1 MAEIK
6 AMLDE
11 LHNAKCSVDL
21 ATIERD
27 QLIDGVLSA
36 EQRNAIRDIR
46 DEYQDRIDAALKAVE
61 ELDKQIRAAVHE
73 HGESVKT
80 DHLHAIYTQPAP
92 TWDTDGLLAMAQNPE
107 FAWLLSFRKESAP
120 RIQIRANKS

>member
-1 MAEIK
+1 MNNIK
-6 AMLDE
+6 QLLKQ
-11 LHNAKCSVDL
+11 LHDAKCAVDL

-46 DEYQDRIDAALKAVE
+46 DEYQDRINAALKAAE
-61 ELDKQIRAAVHE
+61 ELDQQVRAAVQE

-80 DHLHAIYTQPAP
+80 DHLHAIYMQPAP
-92 TWDTDGLLAMAQNPE
+92 TWDSDGLLAMAQNPE
-107 FAWLLSFRKESAP
+107 FAWLLSFCKNAP
-120 RIQIRANKS
+120 PRVQIRITK